1 MEEAE
6 QKRQNG
12 EVATDI
18 TPEQAAK
25 DAEQVGLLHMYCCT
39 SSCHSMCA
47 AKAML
52 GISHAVHS
60 LADTT
65 LL

>member
-12 EVATDI
+12 EIAIDI

-25 DAEQVGLLHMYCCT
+25 DAEKVSLHCNWLPALT
-39 SSCHSMCA
+39 VHKPVSV
-47 AKAML
+47 
-52 GISHAVHS
+52 SHAVHS
-60 LADTT
+60 LDHKCI
-65 LL
+65 